1 MGNASE
7 HFRLQLAPQ
16 VPREER
22 ERGSWRRKER
32 KGGDAPKEME
42 FFFFVG
48 GVVLFCFFIKSN
60 RILPQG
66 AARAEEQDAKSS
78 FWSQLLELLVIFLL
92 EGEVLAVPA
101 LRSWTPRSISCT
113 LWPLSNGRC

>member
-42 FFFFVG
+42 FFLLV
-48 GVVLFCFFIKSN
+48 VVLFCFVFS
-60 RILPQG
+60 
-66 AARAEEQDAKSS
+66 
-78 FWSQLLELLVIFLL
+78 
-92 EGEVLAVPA
+92 
-101 LRSWTPRSISCT
+101 
-113 LWPLSNGRC
+113 